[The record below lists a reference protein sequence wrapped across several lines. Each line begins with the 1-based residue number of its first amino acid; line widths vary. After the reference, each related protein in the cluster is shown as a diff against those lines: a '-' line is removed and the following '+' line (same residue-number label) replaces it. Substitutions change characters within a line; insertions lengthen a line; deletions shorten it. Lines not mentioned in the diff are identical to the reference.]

1 MQSQI
6 ELDSFASMIVT
17 NLPFPPLPVCAG
29 RGEECVESMCSSH
42 DLLSRAVSCNLMS
55 GLSDGE
61 AIQVRK
67 QNILLALNT
76 QVTDV
81 WKARRVPEAERIQ
94 RCYEIY
100 SDALRQYMALYP
112 GSPDLRVLP
121 MDTVDKSSIIFQQ
134 ALDHLKAQSIYITDD
149 DSVACVQ
156 RHFHSYPQ
164 LLKGY
169 IQNMW
174 NDRRERMDFG

>member
-1 MQSQI
+1 
-6 ELDSFASMIVT
+6 
-17 NLPFPPLPVCAG
+17 
-29 RGEECVESMCSSH
+29 MCSSH

-134 ALDHLKAQSIYITDD
+134 ALDHLKAQSIYIADD
-149 DSVACVQ
+149 GSVGAC
-156 RHFHSYPQ
+156 SLPPPQ

-174 NDRRERMDFG
+174 SDRRERMDFG